1 MSPFDLDLNSEQSCE
16 FLRGIIHETLHDCEV
31 EHHNGATAL
40 QLQYICAAAEK
51 AIHQAAEIM
60 AKARFLESA
69 HAACSETGLLRQRVE
84 ELEDALRP
92 FAEMKLHSAVPDS
105 WSASTIPGITA
116 GHIRAARAVLEKL
129 P

>member
-1 MSPFDLDLNSEQSCE
+1 MTKFDLDLGCEANCE
-16 FLRGIIHETLHDCEV
+16 FLRGIVHETLYDCEV
-31 EHHNGATAL
+31 ENHKGATAL
-40 QLQYICAAAEK
+40 QLQYICAAALK
-51 AIHQAAEIM
+51 AIDQEREIAA
-60 AKARFLESA
+60 KGRFLESA

-84 ELEDALRP
+84 ALEAALRP

-105 WSASTIPGITA
+105 WAASTIPGITA